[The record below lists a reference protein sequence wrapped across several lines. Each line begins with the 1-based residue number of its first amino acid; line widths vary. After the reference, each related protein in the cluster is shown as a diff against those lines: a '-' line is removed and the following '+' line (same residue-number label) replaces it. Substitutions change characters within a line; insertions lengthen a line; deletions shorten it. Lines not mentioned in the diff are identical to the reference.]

1 MVLQDST
8 QKETKILERG
18 AFYMTP
24 LSPFHLDEIAKNMA
38 HENRRELRLLGYTD
52 LRVAMS
58 EMYEQAEAYIVR
70 KEGGPIICAGGL
82 WFNGDQD
89 HPQMFT
95 IFTEEAKNNFV
106 MLARGS
112 RMLVDFLSQA
122 QDHMTMTVL
131 ADYEGILN
139 WAVWLGFEPIGTIA
153 SGENKYVEFI
163 RCNLEENCVYDRTP
177 RPVIH

>member
-1 MVLQDST
+1 MASNKST
-8 QKETKILERG
+8 EVKILERG

-24 LSPFHLDEIAKNMA
+24 LSPFHLDEVAQNMA
-38 HENRRELRLLGYTD
+38 PENRRELRLLGYTD

-70 KEGGPIICAGGL
+70 KEGGPIICVGGL
-82 WFNGDQD
+82 WFSADQD

-95 IFTEEAKNNFV
+95 IFTKGAMDNFV

-112 RMLVDFLSQA
+112 RMLVDFLSQS
-122 QDHMTMTVL
+122 QDYITMTIL
-131 ADYEGILN
+131 SDYEGILN
-139 WAVWLGFEPIGTIA
+139 WALWLGFEPVGTIS

-163 RCNLEENCVYDRTP
+163 RCNLDENCVYDEAP

>member
-1 MVLQDST
+1 MAISSST
-8 QKETKILERG
+8 EVKILTRG
-18 AFYMTP
+18 EFYMTP
-24 LSPFHLDEIAKNMA
+24 LSPFHLQEIADNMA
-38 HENRRELRLLGYTD
+38 PENKRELRLLGYTD

-70 KEGGPIICAGGL
+70 KEGGPIICVGGL
-82 WFNGDQD
+82 WFDGDQD

-95 IFTEEAKNNFV
+95 IFTENAMDSFI

-139 WAVWLGFEPIGTIA
+139 WAVWLGFEPVGTIV

-163 RCNLEENCVYDRTP
+163 RCNLDGNCVYDKTP

>member
-1 MVLQDST
+1 MASNKST
-8 QKETKILERG
+8 EVKILERG

-24 LSPFHLDEIAKNMA
+24 LSPFHLDEVAQNMA
-38 HENRRELRLLGYTD
+38 PENRRELRLLGYTD

-70 KEGGPIICAGGL
+70 KEGGPIICVGGL
-82 WFNGDQD
+82 WYSEDQD

-95 IFTEEAKNNFV
+95 IFTEHAKENFV

-122 QDHMTMTVL
+122 QSHMTMTIL
-131 ADYEGILN
+131 ADYEGVLN

-153 SGENKYVEFI
+153 SGEHKYVEFI
-163 RCNLEENCVYDRTP
+163 RCNLDGNCVYDSAS
-177 RPVIH
+177 RPVVH

>member
-1 MVLQDST
+1 
-8 QKETKILERG
+8 
-18 AFYMTP
+18 MTP
-24 LSPFHLDEIAKNMA
+24 LSPFHLQEIADNMA
-38 HENRRELRLLGYTD
+38 PENKRELRLLGYTD
-52 LRVAMS
+52 LHVAMS

-70 KEGGPIICAGGL
+70 KEGGPIICVGGL
-82 WFNGDQD
+82 WFDGDQD

-95 IFTEEAKNNFV
+95 IFTENAMDNFT

-139 WAVWLGFEPIGTIA
+139 WAVWLGFEPVGTIV
-153 SGENKYVEFI
+153 SGENKYIEFI
-163 RCNLEENCVYDRTP
+163 RCNLDANCVYDRTS
-177 RPVIH
+177 RPVVH